1 MKRLNQTRGFAEQF
15 EMILNLTTEQ
25 VTHLDNLEFE
35 IYKDYFWNHSTTED
49 KLKFRFLT
57 NIFKLLSSDQILKLK
72 EYKKSILLKAE
83 NKIKGERQMSFE
95 YEKRR
100 LSTLKLS
107 DETILKYVLAKE
119 DLMKTYKEKMV
130 AQLKIGKK
138 ISDIKSH
145 LEEEYYR
152 PLFTEDEYYLYKD
165 ILKQEHEEAE
175 SFSFKQAIQNFE
187 YQYAIKLTEDQAK
200 KIFDLENKSD
210 DFILSG
216 ECFSEFEQEERKLL
230 AYKNILDTDQ
240 YITYNSYY
248 EKRIEQLKDELIAS
262 NNNHH
267 LQQMNRSKE
276 YLEYYIL
283 AVLPAMS
290 IARKNLDVFLT
301 PRQKEIIQEI
311 NVYYF
316 KRLEEM
322 RVKYIADHE
331 RYNKDLV
338 PNELLEF
345 QYRFK
350 LDCVCPNIHLLMKHD
365 LLIEELLT
373 DSLVLE
379 IKREKISLKKVH
391 QDLEVFK
398 RENYESNGGK
408 YGMGWLIKV
417 PYDEVEEHLNY
428 ISILLIEP
436 DFESNIE
443 RMERFA

>member
-1 MKRLNQTRGFAEQF
+1 
-15 EMILNLTTEQ
+15 
-25 VTHLDNLEFE
+25 
-35 IYKDYFWNHSTTED
+35 
-49 KLKFRFLT
+49 
-57 NIFKLLSSDQILKLK
+57 
-72 EYKKSILLKAE
+72 
-83 NKIKGERQMSFE
+83 
-95 YEKRR
+95 
-100 LSTLKLS
+100 
-107 DETILKYVLAKE
+107 VLAKE

-138 ISDIKSH
+138 ISDIKSQ

-152 PLFTEDEYYLYKD
+152 PLFTKDEYFLYNN

-240 YITYNSYY
+240 YITYNTYY
-248 EKRIEQLKDELIAS
+248 KKRIEQLKDELIAS

-267 LQQMNRSKE
+267 LQQMNRAKD

-322 RVKYIADHE
+322 REKYIADHE

-373 DSLVLE
+373 DSLILQ

-417 PYDEVEEHLNY
+417 PYGEVEEHLNY

-443 RMERFA
+443 RMERG